1 MREVSNGKVKFWIE
15 DGILFNEVIE
25 NDILLD
31 IPMCKEIVE
40 LRHKISE
47 GKPQYFLYD
56 MGNLKDFTTESKNYF
71 AIYGQEYIHT
81 AAVLVHSRFQKF
93 SINLWIKIKK
103 PKVPMRIFTSKKEA
117 LNWLKTQKKKN
128 ETT

>member
-1 MREVSNGKVKFWIE
+1 
-15 DGILFNEVIE
+15 
-25 NDILLD
+25 
-31 IPMCKEIVE
+31 
-40 LRHKISE
+40 
-47 GKPQYFLYD
+47 

-103 PKVPMRIFTSKKEA
+103 PKVTMRIFTLREEA
-117 LNWLKTQKKKN
+117 LDWLKTQKKKH